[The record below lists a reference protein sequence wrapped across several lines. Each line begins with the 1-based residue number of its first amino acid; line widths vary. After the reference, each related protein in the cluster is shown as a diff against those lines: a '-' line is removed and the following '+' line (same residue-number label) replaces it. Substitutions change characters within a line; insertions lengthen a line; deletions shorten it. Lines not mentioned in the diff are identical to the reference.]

1 MTDKPWLKR
10 YGPSVPHEVTPPTLT
25 IGELFDRTVQ
35 RYPSRAATVFTA
47 QALGRLFSTS
57 LTYAELDAITDRFA
71 VALQQRGIA
80 KGDRVA
86 FFMPNC
92 PQFIIGYLAAH
103 KVGAIA
109 VPVNPLY
116 SAREAAYQ
124 LNDCGAKALV
134 VLSRFYPLIH
144 RIQKETALEH
154 VFVTNIK
161 EHFPLALRALF
172 TLTQEKK
179 EGHRVEIDR
188 AAGAEWLKDAIAA
201 VPSGQKPVRPA
212 VSLDEVAVLLYSGG
226 TTGISKGATLTH
238 RNLVINADQN
248 RLWAIV
254 GEGCE
259 TSLVA
264 LPLFHAFGLT
274 CCLNLSLM
282 SGSTMVLIPNPR
294 DVLNIILAIDRFKAT
309 LFPAVPTLMVA
320 ISAHPKVT
328 RYDLRSVRVC
338 PCAGAPVA
346 GQVHRDFL
354 EKTGINGYEGYGL
367 TEASPVVIG
376 NPPHAENR
384 IGTIGI
390 PYPSTDARIVSV
402 ETGEP
407 ITGFI
412 AEEGQDKDWTPT
424 GELEVTG
431 PQLMQGYWQKP
442 PEDSPIRDGWLQTG
456 DIAQMHRD
464 GYFRIVDRKK
474 DMIIRGGMN
483 VYPADIEAVLYTHPK
498 IHEALVI
505 GVPDQTRGELVKAF
519 VTIKKGQTAT
529 PEELR
534 AFCKENL
541 AKYKVPSFI
550 EIRESLP
557 RSAVGKLLR
566 RALREEVQE
575 EARVR
580 SAAASG
586 EGEGVSAA
594 AS

>member
-1 MTDKPWLKR
+1 MTDKPWLKQ
-10 YGPSVPHEVTPPTLT
+10 YGPSVPHEVSAPTLT
-25 IGELFDRTVQ
+25 LDAVFDRAVQ
-35 RYPSRAATVFTA
+35 RYPTRAATIFTA
-47 QALGRLFSTS
+47 QAMGRLFSKS
-57 LTYAELDAITDRFA
+57 MTYAEIDEQSDRLA
-71 VALQQRGIA
+71 VAFQKRGIGQ
-80 KGDRVA
+80 GDRVA
-86 FFMPNC
+86 LFMPNC
-92 PQFIIGYLAAH
+92 PQFVIGYVAAL
-103 KVGAIA
+103 KIGAIA

-124 LNDCGAKALV
+124 LKDCGAKALI

-144 RIQKETALEH
+144 RIQGETPLEH
-154 VFVTNIK
+154 IFVTNIK
-161 EHFPLALRALF
+161 EHFPFTLRTLF
-172 TLTQEKK
+172 TLAQEKK
-179 EGHRVEIDR
+179 EGHRVAIDAR
-188 AAGAEWLKDAIAA
+188 ANAIWLKDAMAA
-201 VPSGQKPVRPA
+201 VPKGQKPTRPA
-212 VSLDEVAVLLYSGG
+212 ISLDDVAVLLYSGG

-238 RNLVINADQN
+238 RNLVTNADQN
-248 RLWAIV
+248 RLWAMV
-254 GEGCE
+254 GDGNEV
-259 TSLVA
+259 SLVA

-282 SGSTMVLIPNPR
+282 TGASMVLIPNPR
-294 DVLNIILAIDRFKAT
+294 DILNIILAIDHFKAT

-328 RYDLRSVRVC
+328 RYNLKSVRVC

-376 NPPHAENR
+376 NPPHGDNR
-384 IGTIGI
+384 VGTIGI
-390 PYPSTDARIVSV
+390 PYPSTDARIVSL
-402 ETGEP
+402 ETGEV
-407 ITGFI
+407 IDGF
-412 AEEGQDKDWTPT
+412 AESEEWTEA

-431 PQLMQGYWQKP
+431 PQLMQGYWQKS

-483 VYPADIEAVLYTHPK
+483 IYPADIESVLYSHPK

-505 GVPDQTRGELVKAF
+505 GVPDQERGELVKAF
-519 VTIKKGQTAT
+519 VTIKEGQSASV
-529 PEELR
+529 EELR
-534 AFCKENL
+534 AYCKENL

-550 EIRESLP
+550 EIRADLP

-566 RALREEVQE
+566 RALREEVL
-575 EARVR
+575 
-580 SAAASG
+580 AAAKPKPA
-586 EGEGVSAA
+586 GVQTSEATDMEA

>member
-1 MTDKPWLKR
+1 MTDKPWLKH
-10 YGPSVPHEVTPPTLT
+10 YGPGIPHEVTAPQLTLDAIFEQT
-25 IGELFDRTVQ
+25 AR
-35 RYPSRAATVFTA
+35 RYPARAATVFTA
-47 QALGRLFSTS
+47 QALGRLFSKS
-57 LTYAELDAITDRFA
+57 MTYAELDEQSDRLA
-71 VALQQRGIA
+71 VAFQRRGIA
-80 KGDRVA
+80 RGDRIA
-86 FFMPNC
+86 LFMPNC
-92 PQFIIGYLAAH
+92 PQFIVGYLAAL

-124 LNDCGAKALV
+124 LKDCGAKALV

-144 RIQKETALEH
+144 RIQGETALEH
-154 VFVTNIK
+154 VFVTNVK

-172 TLTQEKK
+172 TLAQEKR
-179 EGHRVEIDR
+179 EGHRVAIDAR
-188 AAGAEWLKDAIAA
+188 AGAEWLTEVMAAI
-201 VPSGQKPVRPA
+201 PRGEKPVRPA
-212 VSLDEVAVLLYSGG
+212 TALDDVAVLLYSGG
-226 TTGISKGATLTH
+226 TTGISKGAVLTH
-238 RNLVINADQN
+238 RNLVTNAEQN
-248 RLWAIV
+248 RLWAVV
-254 GEGCE
+254 GDGCE
-259 TSLVA
+259 VSLVA

-274 CCLNLSLM
+274 CCLNLSLLT
-282 SGSTMVLIPNPR
+282 GATMVLIPNPR

-309 LFPAVPTLMVA
+309 LFPAVPTLMVSL
-320 ISAHPKVT
+320 SAHPKVT
-328 RYDLRSVRVC
+328 RYNLKSVRVC

-354 EKTGINGYEGYGL
+354 KKTGINGYEGYGL

-390 PYPSTDARIVSV
+390 PYPSTDARIVSL
-402 ETGEP
+402 ETGEV
-407 ITGFI
+407 IEGF
-412 AEEGQDKDWTPT
+412 ADGGQWTAA
-424 GELEVTG
+424 GELEVCG

-442 PEDSPIRDGWLQTG
+442 SEDSPIRNGWLQTG

-483 VYPADIEAVLYTHPK
+483 IYPADIESVLYSHPK
-498 IHEALVI
+498 VHEALVI
-505 GVPDQTRGELVKAF
+505 GVPDQARGELVKAF
-519 VTIKKGQTAT
+519 VTIKHGQVAT

-534 AFCKENL
+534 AYCKENL

-550 EIRESLP
+550 EIRDSLP

-566 RALREEVQE
+566 RALREEVC
-575 EARVR
+575 
-580 SAAASG
+580 AAAQQRQ
-586 EGEGVSAA
+586 VDAV